1 MKLQKLILPVAYLS
15 LFGISYSVE
24 LELDEVISRAK
35 VESSEIKIQGM
46 NTEIQKKGKNKALKN
61 LILPPVNLS
70 QEDDWDIVKEEG
82 VGIRELEMGVPL
94 FMGGKNLNSYR
105 KAKNN
110 LELAYKEEIFAEN
123 RAIEKAV
130 GAYFDILNYQ
140 KQSEII
146 NNAVKAMDKQK
157 GRLKG
162 LYKGGKI
169 VPKSELLKVE
179 ADIERY
185 RSLNL
190 ENARLEKK
198 RTGDLNRILNLPLNT
213 KITGKDIL
221 AGEYLGDRADASKYA
236 DRDIDNTHLVQAEKL
251 KLKNAEYDLKI
262 AKADLYP
269 TFYIKDTYTFRKW
282 DNEKN
287 ELYKPKDRN
296 EDENKVELGFRYYF
310 AWGGTLDS
318 VNQKK
323 YELKK
328 AQLMHDENI
337 KEIQL
342 DIENKINEIDS
353 LYGQANANQKKV
365 DLLRE
370 NMNIDSMRYENQ
382 LITTYDYLNSVNAY
396 REAQEEY
403 YAIQRKLVLAV
414 IELENLYR

>member
-1 MKLQKLILPVAYLS
+1 MAYLS

-61 LILPPVNLS
+61 LILPPINLS
-70 QEDDWDIVKEEG
+70 QEEDWDIIKEEG

-157 GRLKG
+157 GRLQG

-198 RTGDLNRILNLPLNT
+198 RTGDLNRILNLPLDT

-328 AQLMHDENI
+328 AQLMHDENV

>member
-1 MKLQKLILPVAYLS
+1 MAYLS

-70 QEDDWDIVKEEG
+70 QEENWNHIKEEG
-82 VGIRELEMGVPL
+82 IGIRKLEMGIPL

-123 RAIEKAV
+123 RAVEKAV

-157 GRLKG
+157 GRLQG

-198 RTGDLNRILNLPLNT
+198 RTGDLNRILNLPLDT

-236 DRDIDNTHLVQAEKL
+236 DRNIDNTHLVQAEKL

-269 TFYIKDTYTFRKW
+269 TFYLKDTYTFKEW
-282 DNEKN
+282 DDKKRE
-287 ELYKPKDRN
+287 YSDPKD
-296 EDENKVELGFRYYF
+296 ENLLEVGFRYYF

-328 AQLMHDENI
+328 AQLMHDENV

>member
-1 MKLQKLILPVAYLS
+1 
-15 LFGISYSVE
+15 
-24 LELDEVISRAK
+24 
-35 VESSEIKIQGM
+35 M

-61 LILPPVNLS
+61 LMLPPVNLS
-70 QEDDWDIVKEEG
+70 QEENWNHIKEEG
-82 VGIRELEMGVPL
+82 IGIRKLEMGVPL

-157 GRLKG
+157 GRLEG

-190 ENARLEKK
+190 ENARLEKQ
-198 RTGDLNRILNLPLNT
+198 RTGDLNRILNLPLDT

-269 TFYIKDTYTFRKW
+269 TLYIKDTYTLKEW
-282 DNEKN
+282 SEKKN
-287 ELYKPKDRN
+287 TYVDPKD
-296 EDENKVELGFRYYF
+296 ENLVELGFRYYF

-328 AQLMHDENI
+328 AQLMHDENV

>member
-1 MKLQKLILPVAYLS
+1 MAYLS

-24 LELDEVISRAK
+24 LELDEIISRAK

-61 LILPPVNLS
+61 LILPPIDFS
-70 QEDDWDIVKEEG
+70 QEDKWDAIKEEG
-82 VGIRELEMGVPL
+82 VGIRELEITIPI

-123 RAIEKAV
+123 RAVEKAV

-146 NNAVKAMDKQK
+146 NNAIKAMDKQK

-198 RTGDLNRILNLPLNT
+198 RTGDLNRILNLPLST

-221 AGEYLGDRADASKYA
+221 AGEYLGDRADSSKYMN
-236 DRDIDNTHLVQAEKL
+236 RDITNTSLIQAEKL

-269 TFYIKDTYTFRKW
+269 TFYIKDTHKFKEW
-282 DNEKN
+282 EENKLVD
-287 ELYKPKDRN
+287 PKD
-296 EDENKVELGFRYYF
+296 EDLVEVGFRYYF
-310 AWGGTLDS
+310 AWGGNLDS

-328 AQLMHDENI
+328 AQLMHDENV

-382 LITTYDYLNSVNAY
+382 LLTTYDYLNSINAY

>member
-1 MKLQKLILPVAYLS
+1 MAYLS

-61 LILPPVNLS
+61 LILPPINLS
-70 QEDDWDIVKEEG
+70 QEDDWDIIKEEG

-157 GRLKG
+157 GRLQG

-198 RTGDLNRILNLPLNT
+198 RTGDLNRILNLPLDT

-236 DRDIDNTHLVQAEKL
+236 DRDI
-251 KLKNAEYDLKI
+251 
-262 AKADLYP
+262 
-269 TFYIKDTYTFRKW
+269 
-282 DNEKN
+282 
-287 ELYKPKDRN
+287 
-296 EDENKVELGFRYYF
+296 
-310 AWGGTLDS
+310 
-318 VNQKK
+318 
-323 YELKK
+323 
-328 AQLMHDENI
+328 
-337 KEIQL
+337 EI
-342 DIENKINEIDS
+342 I
-353 LYGQANANQKKV
+353 
-365 DLLRE
+365 
-370 NMNIDSMRYENQ
+370 
-382 LITTYDYLNSVNAY
+382 LI
-396 REAQEEY
+396 
-403 YAIQRKLVLAV
+403 
-414 IELENLYR
+414 

>member
-1 MKLQKLILPVAYLS
+1 M
-15 LFGISYSVE
+15 
-24 LELDEVISRAK
+24 DEVISRAK

-70 QEDDWDIVKEEG
+70 QEENWNHIKEEG
-82 VGIRELEMGVPL
+82 IGIRKLEMGVPL

-190 ENARLEKK
+190 ENARLEKQ
-198 RTGDLNRILNLPLNT
+198 RTGDLNRILNLPLDT

-236 DRDIDNTHLVQAEKL
+236 DRNIDNTHLVQAEKL

-269 TFYIKDTYTFRKW
+269 TFYLKDTYTFKEW
-282 DNEKN
+282 D
-287 ELYKPKDRN
+287 KDKR
-296 EDENKVELGFRYYF
+296 EYSDPTDENLLEVGFRYYF

-328 AQLMHDENI
+328 AQLMHDENV

>member
-1 MKLQKLILPVAYLS
+1 MN
-15 LFGISYSVE
+15 
-24 LELDEVISRAK
+24 DVISRAK

-61 LILPPVNLS
+61 LMLPPINLS
-70 QEDDWDIVKEEG
+70 QEEDWNHIKEEG
-82 VGIRELEMGVPL
+82 VGLRELEMTVPL
-94 FMGGKNLNSYR
+94 FMGGRNLNSYR

-130 GAYFDILNYQ
+130 EAYFDVLNYQ
-140 KQSEII
+140 KQYEII
-146 NNAVKAMDKQK
+146 ENAIKAMNKQK
-157 GRLKG
+157 GRLEG

-179 ADIERY
+179 SDIERY

-198 RTGDLNRILNLPLNT
+198 STGDLNRILNLPLDT

-221 AGEYLGDRADASKYA
+221 AEEYLGDRADSSKYTN
-236 DRDIDNTHLVQAEKL
+236 RGIDDTHLVQAEKL

-269 TFYIKDTYTFRKW
+269 TFYIKDTYKFKEW
-282 DNEKN
+282 DSEKN
-287 ELYKPKDRN
+287 KYVNP
-296 EDENKVELGFRYYF
+296 EDLKKKENLVEVGFRYYF
-310 AWGGTLDS
+310 TWGGTLDS

-370 NMNIDSMRYENQ
+370 NMSIDNMRYENQ

-414 IELENLYR
+414 IQLENLYR

>member
-1 MKLQKLILPVAYLS
+1 MAYLS

-61 LILPPVNLS
+61 LILPPINLS
-70 QEDDWDIVKEEG
+70 QEENWNHIKEEG
-82 VGIRELEMGVPL
+82 IGIRKLEMGVPL

-123 RAIEKAV
+123 RAVEKAV

-157 GRLKG
+157 GRLQG

-190 ENARLEKK
+190 ENARLEKQ
-198 RTGDLNRILNLPLNT
+198 RTGDLNRILNLPLDT

-236 DRDIDNTHLVQAEKL
+236 DRNIDNTHLVQAEKL

-269 TFYIKDTYTFRKW
+269 TFYLKDTYTFKEW
-282 DNEKN
+282 D
-287 ELYKPKDRN
+287 KDKR
-296 EDENKVELGFRYYF
+296 EYSDPTDENLLEVGFRCYF

-328 AQLMHDENI
+328 AQLMHDENV

>member
-1 MKLQKLILPVAYLS
+1 MAYLS

-24 LELDEVISRAK
+24 LDLDEVISRAK
-35 VESSEIKIQGM
+35 TESTDIKIQGL

-61 LILPPVNLS
+61 LILPPINLS
-70 QEDDWDIVKEEG
+70 QEDDWECIEEEG
-82 VGIRELEMGVPL
+82 VGIRELEMTVPV

-110 LELAYKEEIFAEN
+110 LELAYKEEILAEN

-130 GAYFDILNYQ
+130 GAYFDVLNYQ

-146 NNAVKAMDKQK
+146 NNALKAMDKQR
-157 GRLKG
+157 GRLSG

-169 VPKSELLKVE
+169 IPKSELLKVE

-185 RSLNL
+185 KSLNL
-190 ENARLEKK
+190 ENKRLEKK
-198 RTGDLNRILNLPLNT
+198 SQGELNKILNLPLDT
-213 KITGKDIL
+213 KVTGKDVV
-221 AGEYLGDRADASKYA
+221 ANEYLGERADSSKYA
-236 DRDIDNTHLVQAEKL
+236 GKDINNTNLVQAEKL

-262 AKADLYP
+262 AKADLLPILYV
-269 TFYIKDTYTFRKW
+269 KDTHTFKEW
-282 DNEKN
+282 DETNKK
-287 ELYKPKDRN
+287 LVDPK
-296 EDENKVELGFRYYF
+296 DENKVEVGFTYYF

-328 AQLMHDENI
+328 AELIHDENV
-337 KEIQL
+337 KNIQL
-342 DIENKINEIDS
+342 DVENKINEIDS

-365 DLLRE
+365 NLLRE
-370 NMNIDSMRYENQ
+370 NMNIDNMRYENQ

-414 IELENLYR
+414 IELENLYK

>member
-1 MKLQKLILPVAYLS
+1 MAYLS

-61 LILPPVNLS
+61 LILPPINLS
-70 QEDDWDIVKEEG
+70 QEDDWDIIKEEG

-157 GRLKG
+157 GRLQG

-198 RTGDLNRILNLPLNT
+198 RTGDLNRILNLPLDT

-236 DRDIDNTHLVQAEKL
+236 DRNIDNTHLVQAEKL

-269 TFYIKDTYTFRKW
+269 TFYLKDTYTFKEW
-282 DNEKN
+282 D
-287 ELYKPKDRN
+287 KDKR
-296 EDENKVELGFRYYF
+296 EYSDPTDENLLEVGFRYYF

-328 AQLMHDENI
+328 AQLMHDENV

>member
-1 MKLQKLILPVAYLS
+1 MAYLS

-70 QEDDWDIVKEEG
+70 QEENWNHIKEEG
-82 VGIRELEMGVPL
+82 VGIRELEITMPI

-190 ENARLEKK
+190 ENARLEKQ
-198 RTGDLNRILNLPLNT
+198 RTGDLNRILNLPLDT

-269 TFYIKDTYTFRKW
+269 TFYLKDTYTFKEW
-282 DNEKN
+282 DDKKRE
-287 ELYKPKDRN
+287 YSDPKD
-296 EDENKVELGFRYYF
+296 ENLLEVGFRYYF

-328 AQLMHDENI
+328 AQLMHDENV

-370 NMNIDSMRYENQ
+370 NMSIDNMRYENQ

-396 REAQEEY
+396 RQAQEEY

-414 IELENLYR
+414 IQLENLYR

>member
-1 MKLQKLILPVAYLS
+1 MAYLS

-24 LELDEVISRAK
+24 LELDEIISRAK

-61 LILPPVNLS
+61 LILPPIDFS
-70 QEDDWDIVKEEG
+70 QEDKWDAIKEEG
-82 VGIRELEMGVPL
+82 VGIRELEITIPI

-123 RAIEKAV
+123 RAVEKAV

-146 NNAVKAMDKQK
+146 NNAIKAMDKQK

-198 RTGDLNRILNLPLNT
+198 RTGDLNRILNLPLST

-221 AGEYLGDRADASKYA
+221 AGEYLGDRADSSKYMN
-236 DRDIDNTHLVQAEKL
+236 RDITNTSLIQAEKL

-269 TFYIKDTYTFRKW
+269 TFYIKDTHKFKEW
-282 DNEKN
+282 EENKLVD
-287 ELYKPKDRN
+287 PKD
-296 EDENKVELGFRYYF
+296 EDLVEVGFRYYF
-310 AWGGTLDS
+310 AWGGNLDS

-328 AQLMHDENI
+328 AQLMHDENV

>member
-1 MKLQKLILPVAYLS
+1 MAYLS

-61 LILPPVNLS
+61 LVLPPIDLS
-70 QEDDWDIVKEEG
+70 QEDDWDAIKEEG
-82 VGIRELEMGVPL
+82 VGIRELEITMPI

-157 GRLKG
+157 SRLQG

-198 RTGDLNRILNLPLNT
+198 RTGDLNRILNLPLDT

-328 AQLMHDENI
+328 AQLMHDENV

>member
-1 MKLQKLILPVAYLS
+1 MAYLS

-46 NTEIQKKGKNKALKN
+46 NTEIQKKGRNKALKN
-61 LILPPVNLS
+61 LILPPINLS
-70 QEDDWDIVKEEG
+70 QEDDWDIIKEEG

-157 GRLKG
+157 GRLQG

-198 RTGDLNRILNLPLNT
+198 RTGDLNRILNLPLDT

-328 AQLMHDENI
+328 AQLMHDENV

>member
-1 MKLQKLILPVAYLS
+1 MAYLS

-70 QEDDWDIVKEEG
+70 QEENWNHIKEEG
-82 VGIRELEMGVPL
+82 IGIRKLEMGIPL

-123 RAIEKAV
+123 RAVEKAV

-157 GRLKG
+157 GRLQG

-190 ENARLEKK
+190 ENARLEKQ
-198 RTGDLNRILNLPLNT
+198 RTGDLNRILNLPLDT

-236 DRDIDNTHLVQAEKL
+236 DRNIDNTHLVQAEKL

-269 TFYIKDTYTFRKW
+269 TFYLKDTYTFKEW
-282 DNEKN
+282 D
-287 ELYKPKDRN
+287 KDKR
-296 EDENKVELGFRYYF
+296 EYSDPTDENLLEVGFRYYF

-328 AQLMHDENI
+328 AQLMHDENV

>member
-1 MKLQKLILPVAYLS
+1 MAYLS

-24 LELDEVISRAK
+24 LDLDEVISRAK

-61 LILPPVNLS
+61 LILPPIDFS
-70 QEDDWDIVKEEG
+70 QEDKWDAIKEEG
-82 VGIRELEMGVPL
+82 VGIRELEITMPI

-123 RAIEKAV
+123 RAVEKAV
-130 GAYFDILNYQ
+130 GAYFDTLNYQ
-140 KQSEII
+140 KQIEII
-146 NNAVKAMDKQK
+146 NSAIKAMDKQK
-157 GRLKG
+157 GRLEG

-190 ENARLEKK
+190 ENVRLEKK
-198 RTGDLNRILNLPLNT
+198 SKGDLNKILNLPLGTN
-213 KITGKDIL
+213 ITGKDIL
-221 AGEYLGDRADASKYA
+221 AGEYLGDRADSSKYA
-236 DRDIDNTHLVQAEKL
+236 NRDIDNTHLVQAEKL

-269 TFYIKDTYTFRKW
+269 TFYIKDTHKFKEW
-282 DNEKN
+282 EDNK
-287 ELYKPKDRN
+287 LVDPKD
-296 EDENKVELGFRYYF
+296 EDLVEIGFKYYF
-310 AWGGTLDS
+310 SWGGTLDS

-328 AQLMHDENI
+328 AQLMHDENV

-342 DIENKINEIDS
+342 GIENKINEIDS

>member
-1 MKLQKLILPVAYLS
+1 MAYLS

-61 LILPPVNLS
+61 LILPPINLS
-70 QEDDWDIVKEEG
+70 QEDDWDIIKEEG

-157 GRLKG
+157 SRLQG

-198 RTGDLNRILNLPLNT
+198 RTGDLNRILNLPLDT

-328 AQLMHDENI
+328 AQLMHDENV

-342 DIENKINEIDS
+342 GIENKINEIDS

>member
-1 MKLQKLILPVAYLS
+1 MAYLS

-61 LILPPVNLS
+61 LILPPINLS
-70 QEDDWDIVKEEG
+70 QEDDWDIIKEEG

-157 GRLKG
+157 GRLQG

-198 RTGDLNRILNLPLNT
+198 RTGDLNRILNLPLDT

-328 AQLMHDENI
+328 AQLMHDENV

>member
-1 MKLQKLILPVAYLS
+1 MAYLS

-61 LILPPVNLS
+61 LILPPINLS
-70 QEDDWDIVKEEG
+70 QEDDWDIIKEEG

-157 GRLKG
+157 GRLQG

-198 RTGDLNRILNLPLNT
+198 RTGDLNRILNLPLDT

-296 EDENKVELGFRYYF
+296 EDENKVELGFTYYF

-328 AQLMHDENI
+328 AQLMHDENV

>member
-1 MKLQKLILPVAYLS
+1 MAYLS

-70 QEDDWDIVKEEG
+70 QEENWNHIKEEG
-82 VGIRELEMGVPL
+82 IGIRKLEMGIPL

-123 RAIEKAV
+123 RAVEKAV
-130 GAYFDILNYQ
+130 GAYFDTLNYQ
-140 KQSEII
+140 KQIEII
-146 NNAVKAMDKQK
+146 NSAIKAMDKQK
-157 GRLKG
+157 GRLEG

-185 RSLNL
+185 KSLNL
-190 ENARLEKK
+190 ENVRLEKK
-198 RTGDLNRILNLPLNT
+198 SKGDLNKILNLPLDTN
-213 KITGKDIL
+213 ITGKDIL
-221 AGEYLGDRADASKYA
+221 AEEYLGNRADSSKYA

-269 TFYIKDTYTFRKW
+269 TFYLKDTYTFKEW
-282 DNEKN
+282 D
-287 ELYKPKDRN
+287 KDKR
-296 EDENKVELGFRYYF
+296 EYSDPTDENLLEVGFRYYF

-328 AQLMHDENI
+328 AQLMHDENV

>member
-61 LILPPVNLS
+61 LILPPINLS
-70 QEDDWDIVKEEG
+70 QEENWNHIKEEG
-82 VGIRELEMGVPL
+82 IGIRKLEMGVPL

-123 RAIEKAV
+123 RAVEKAV

-157 GRLKG
+157 GRLQG

-190 ENARLEKK
+190 ENARLEKQ
-198 RTGDLNRILNLPLNT
+198 RTGDLNRILNLPLDT

-236 DRDIDNTHLVQAEKL
+236 DRNIDNTHLVQAEKL

-269 TFYIKDTYTFRKW
+269 TFYLKDTYTFKEW
-282 DNEKN
+282 D
-287 ELYKPKDRN
+287 KDKR
-296 EDENKVELGFRYYF
+296 EYSDPTDENLLEVGFRCYF

-328 AQLMHDENI
+328 AQLMHDENV

>member
-1 MKLQKLILPVAYLS
+1 MAYLS

-70 QEDDWDIVKEEG
+70 QEENWNHIKEEG
-82 VGIRELEMGVPL
+82 VGIRELEITMPI

-190 ENARLEKK
+190 ENARLEKQ
-198 RTGDLNRILNLPLNT
+198 RTGDLNRILNLPLDT

-269 TFYIKDTYTFRKW
+269 TFYLKDTYTFKEW
-282 DNEKN
+282 DDKKRE
-287 ELYKPKDRN
+287 YSDPKD
-296 EDENKVELGFRYYF
+296 ENLLEVGFRYYF

-337 KEIQL
+337 KGIQL

-370 NMNIDSMRYENQ
+370 NMSIDNMRYENQ

-396 REAQEEY
+396 RQAQEEY

-414 IELENLYR
+414 IQLENLYR

>member
-1 MKLQKLILPVAYLS
+1 MAYLS

-61 LILPPVNLS
+61 LILPPINLS
-70 QEDDWDIVKEEG
+70 QEDDWDIIKEEG

-157 GRLKG
+157 GRLQG

-190 ENARLEKK
+190 ENARLEKQ
-198 RTGDLNRILNLPLNT
+198 RTGDLNRILNLPLDT

-328 AQLMHDENI
+328 AQLMHDENV

>member
-1 MKLQKLILPVAYLS
+1 MAYLS

-61 LILPPVNLS
+61 LILPPINLS
-70 QEDDWDIVKEEG
+70 QEEDWDIIKEEG
-82 VGIRELEMGVPL
+82 IGIRELEMAVPL
-94 FMGGKNLNSYR
+94 FRGGKNLNSYR

-157 GRLKG
+157 GRLQG

-169 VPKSELLKVE
+169 VPKSELLRVE

-190 ENARLEKK
+190 ENARLEKQRK
-198 RTGDLNRILNLPLNT
+198 GDLNRILNLPLDT

-221 AGEYLGDRADASKYA
+221 AGEYLGDRADASKYV

-269 TFYIKDTYTFRKW
+269 TFYIKDTRTFKEW
-282 DNEKN
+282 SDEKN
-287 ELYKPKDRN
+287 ELVDPKDK
-296 EDENKVELGFRYYF
+296 NKVELGFRYYF

-328 AQLMHDENI
+328 AQLMHDENV

>member
-1 MKLQKLILPVAYLS
+1 MAYLS

-70 QEDDWDIVKEEG
+70 QEENWNHIKEEG
-82 VGIRELEMGVPL
+82 IGIRKLEMGVPL

-157 GRLKG
+157 GRLQG

-190 ENARLEKK
+190 ENARLEKQ
-198 RTGDLNRILNLPLNT
+198 RTGDLNRILNLPLDT

-236 DRDIDNTHLVQAEKL
+236 DRNIDNTHLVQAEKL

-269 TFYIKDTYTFRKW
+269 TFYLKDTYTFKEW
-282 DNEKN
+282 D
-287 ELYKPKDRN
+287 KDKR
-296 EDENKVELGFRYYF
+296 EYSDPTDENLLEVGFRYYF

-328 AQLMHDENI
+328 AQLMHDENV

>member
-61 LILPPVNLS
+61 LVLPPIDLS
-70 QEDDWDIVKEEG
+70 QEDDWDAIKEEG
-82 VGIRELEMGVPL
+82 VGIRELEITMPI

-157 GRLKG
+157 GRLQG

-190 ENARLEKK
+190 ENARLEKQ
-198 RTGDLNRILNLPLNT
+198 RTGDLNRILNLPLDT

-236 DRDIDNTHLVQAEKL
+236 DRNIDNTHLVQAEKL

-269 TFYIKDTYTFRKW
+269 TFYLKDTYTFKEW
-282 DNEKN
+282 D
-287 ELYKPKDRN
+287 KDKR
-296 EDENKVELGFRYYF
+296 EYSDPTDENLLEVGFRYYF

-328 AQLMHDENI
+328 AQLMHDENV

>member
-1 MKLQKLILPVAYLS
+1 MAYLS

-61 LILPPVNLS
+61 LVLPPIDLS
-70 QEDDWDIVKEEG
+70 QEDDWDAIKEEG
-82 VGIRELEMGVPL
+82 VGIRELEITMPI

-130 GAYFDILNYQ
+130 GAYFDTLNYQ
-140 KQSEII
+140 KQIEII
-146 NNAVKAMDKQK
+146 NSAIKAMDKQK
-157 GRLKG
+157 GRLEG

-190 ENARLEKK
+190 ENVRLEKK
-198 RTGDLNRILNLPLNT
+198 SKGDLNKILNLPLDT

-262 AKADLYP
+262 AKADY
-269 TFYIKDTYTFRKW
+269 
-282 DNEKN
+282 
-287 ELYKPKDRN
+287 
-296 EDENKVELGFRYYF
+296 
-310 AWGGTLDS
+310 
-318 VNQKK
+318 
-323 YELKK
+323 
-328 AQLMHDENI
+328 
-337 KEIQL
+337 IQL
-342 DIENKINEIDS
+342 SI
-353 LYGQANANQKKV
+353 
-365 DLLRE
+365 
-370 NMNIDSMRYENQ
+370 
-382 LITTYDYLNSVNAY
+382 
-396 REAQEEY
+396 
-403 YAIQRKLVLAV
+403 
-414 IELENLYR
+414 

>member
-1 MKLQKLILPVAYLS
+1 VAYLS

-61 LILPPVNLS
+61 LILPPINLS
-70 QEDDWDIVKEEG
+70 QEDDWDIIKEEG

-157 GRLKG
+157 GRLQG

-198 RTGDLNRILNLPLNT
+198 RTGDLNRILNLPLDT

-328 AQLMHDENI
+328 AQLMHDENV

>member
-1 MKLQKLILPVAYLS
+1 MAYLS

-61 LILPPVNLS
+61 LILPPINLS
-70 QEDDWDIVKEEG
+70 QEDDWDIIKEEG

-198 RTGDLNRILNLPLNT
+198 RTGDLNRILNLPLDT

-236 DRDIDNTHLVQAEKL
+236 DRNIDNTHLVQAEKL

-328 AQLMHDENI
+328 AQLMHDENV

>member
-1 MKLQKLILPVAYLS
+1 MAYLS

-61 LILPPVNLS
+61 LILPPINLS
-70 QEDDWDIVKEEG
+70 QEDDWDIIKEEG

-157 GRLKG
+157 GRLQG

-198 RTGDLNRILNLPLNT
+198 RTGDLNRILNLPLDT

-282 DNEKN
+282 DNERN

-328 AQLMHDENI
+328 AQLMHDENV

>member
-1 MKLQKLILPVAYLS
+1 MAYLS

-61 LILPPVNLS
+61 LILPPINLS
-70 QEDDWDIVKEEG
+70 QEDDWDIIKEEG

-157 GRLKG
+157 SRLQG

-198 RTGDLNRILNLPLNT
+198 RTGDLNRILNLPLDT

-328 AQLMHDENI
+328 AQLMHDENV

>member
-1 MKLQKLILPVAYLS
+1 MAYLS

-70 QEDDWDIVKEEG
+70 QEENWNHIKEEG
-82 VGIRELEMGVPL
+82 IGIRKLEMGVPL

-157 GRLKG
+157 GRLQG

-190 ENARLEKK
+190 ENARLEKQ
-198 RTGDLNRILNLPLNT
+198 RTGDLNRILNLPLDT

-269 TFYIKDTYTFRKW
+269 TFYLKDTYTFKEW
-282 DNEKN
+282 DDKKRE
-287 ELYKPKDRN
+287 YSDPKD
-296 EDENKVELGFRYYF
+296 ENLLEVGFRYYF

-337 KEIQL
+337 KGIQL

-370 NMNIDSMRYENQ
+370 NMSIDNMRYENQ

-396 REAQEEY
+396 RQAQEEY

-414 IELENLYR
+414 IQLENLYR

>member
-1 MKLQKLILPVAYLS
+1 MAYLS

-61 LILPPVNLS
+61 LILPPINLS
-70 QEDDWDIVKEEG
+70 QEDDWDIIKEEG

-157 GRLKG
+157 GRLQG

-198 RTGDLNRILNLPLNT
+198 RTGDLNRILNLPLDT

-287 ELYKPKDRN
+287 ELYKPKDKN

-328 AQLMHDENI
+328 AQLMHDENV

>member
-1 MKLQKLILPVAYLS
+1 MAYLS

-70 QEDDWDIVKEEG
+70 QEENWNHIKEEG
-82 VGIRELEMGVPL
+82 IGIRKLEMGIPL

-123 RAIEKAV
+123 RAVEKAV

-157 GRLKG
+157 GRLQG

-190 ENARLEKK
+190 ENARLEKQ
-198 RTGDLNRILNLPLNT
+198 RTGDLNRILNLPLDT

-236 DRDIDNTHLVQAEKL
+236 DRNIDNTHLVQAEKL

-269 TFYIKDTYTFRKW
+269 TFYLKDTYTFKEW
-282 DNEKN
+282 D
-287 ELYKPKDRN
+287 KDKR
-296 EDENKVELGFRYYF
+296 EYSDPTDENLLEVGFRYYF

>member
-1 MKLQKLILPVAYLS
+1 MAYLS

-61 LILPPVNLS
+61 LILPPIDFS
-70 QEDDWDIVKEEG
+70 QEDKWDAIKEEG
-82 VGIRELEMGVPL
+82 VGIRELEITMPI

-123 RAIEKAV
+123 RAVEKAV

-157 GRLKG
+157 GRLQG

-198 RTGDLNRILNLPLNT
+198 RTGDLNRILNLPLDT

-269 TFYIKDTYTFRKW
+269 TFYIKDTHKFKEW
-282 DNEKN
+282 EDNK
-287 ELYKPKDRN
+287 LVDPKD
-296 EDENKVELGFRYYF
+296 EDLVEVGFKYYF

>member
-1 MKLQKLILPVAYLS
+1 MAYLS

-61 LILPPVNLS
+61 LILPPINLS
-70 QEDDWDIVKEEG
+70 QEENWNHIKEEG
-82 VGIRELEMGVPL
+82 IGIRKLEMGVPL

-123 RAIEKAV
+123 RAVEKAV

-198 RTGDLNRILNLPLNT
+198 RTGDLNRILNLPLDT

-236 DRDIDNTHLVQAEKL
+236 DRNIDNTHLVQAEKL

-269 TFYIKDTYTFRKW
+269 TFYLKDTYTFKEW
-282 DNEKN
+282 D
-287 ELYKPKDRN
+287 KDKR
-296 EDENKVELGFRYYF
+296 EYSDPTDENLLEVGFRYYF

-328 AQLMHDENI
+328 AQLMHDENV

>member
-24 LELDEVISRAK
+24 LDLDEVISRAK

-61 LILPPVNLS
+61 LILPPINLS
-70 QEDDWDIVKEEG
+70 QEDDWDIIKEEG

-157 GRLKG
+157 GRLQG

-190 ENARLEKK
+190 ENARLEKQ
-198 RTGDLNRILNLPLNT
+198 RTGDLNRILNLPLDT

-269 TFYIKDTYTFRKW
+269 TFYIKDTRTFKEW
-282 DNEKN
+282 SDEKN
-287 ELYKPKDRN
+287 ELVDPKDK
-296 EDENKVELGFRYYF
+296 NKVELGFRYYF

-328 AQLMHDENI
+328 AQLMHDENV

-342 DIENKINEIDS
+342 GIENKINEIDS